1 LASSVVVDWIRQTP
15 FETGDLLLPARELLD
30 SVRMVDLSAVLG
42 ADERRATGITDIVIY
57 KAVGIALQDA
67 AVAHLAYS
75 RLVA

>member
-1 LASSVVVDWIRQTP
+1 
-15 FETGDLLLPARELLD
+15 
-30 SVRMVDLSAVLG
+30 MVDLSAVLG